1 MPADSTLDIR
11 ILAPDLLT
19 GLPGIV
25 AGFSLRHGGVSEG
38 EFRSLNVGLSAGDAS
53 DDVLENRRRLFQ
65 SAGLDPAR
73 IAIAGQVH
81 GDRILTVD
89 RPGLFPGYDALVT
102 SRRGIA
108 LCITAADCA
117 VILLADPETDV
128 VAACHSGWRGTLA
141 AIAPQTVAAMEALG
155 ASSARVR
162 AYVSPCI
169 CAEHFEV
176 GPEVAEQF
184 DDAYVVRGYDKPHV
198 DLKAAIRDQL
208 LARGIR
214 SAYLEISPRCTFS
227 ETDDFF
233 SYRAEG
239 TTGRMMGFICRAEDE
254 WSSPRHA

>member
-1 MPADSTLDIR
+1 MPADATLDVR

-19 GLPGIV
+19 SLPGVI
-25 AGFSLRHGGVSEG
+25 AGFSLRHGGISEG
-38 EFRSLNVGLSAGDAS
+38 EFRSLNLGLSAGDAS
-53 DDVLENRRRLFQ
+53 DDVLENRRRLFH
-65 SAGLDPAR
+65 SAGLDPR
-73 IAIAGQVH
+73 KIAVAGQVH
-81 GDRILTVD
+81 GDRILEVD

-102 SRRGIA
+102 SSRGIT
-108 LCITAADCA
+108 LSITAADCA

-128 VAACHSGWRGTLA
+128 VAACHSGWRGTIA
-141 AIAPQTVAAMEALG
+141 SIAPKTVDAMEALG
-155 ASSARVR
+155 ASAERTR

-184 DDAYVVRGYDKPHV
+184 DDDYVVRGYDKPHV

-214 SAYLEISPRCTFS
+214 PEHLEISPRCTFS
-227 ETDDFF
+227 ETDEFF

-254 WSSPRHA
+254 PSPPRHA